1 MPVTVRFSWSAA
13 VHAMRMTLATM
24 LNKSGVVPRT
34 AQEILRHSNI
44 SLTMVTYTDVKLLNV
59 SGALDSLPKL
69 SPDRTPDRTQEAMRA
84 SETGDRTGFQS
95 APGTAQCGRSG
106 AIPVILADNFGE
118 KTSDTSEDDN
128 RTKPAKKAR
137 SEGYSDRA
145 SGMETKGLEPS
156 TSALRTQRSPN

>member
-1 MPVTVRFSWSAA
+1 M
-13 VHAMRMTLATM
+13 
-24 LNKSGVVPRT
+24 
-34 AQEILRHSNI
+34 
-44 SLTMVTYTDVKLLNV
+44 
-59 SGALDSLPKL
+59 GALDSLPKL
-69 SPDRTPDRTQEAMRA
+69 SPDRTPDRTQEVMRA
-84 SETGDRTGFQS
+84 TETDDRTGFQS
-95 APGTAQCGRSG
+95 APDTAQCGRSG

-128 RTKPAKKAR
+128 RTKPEKKAR